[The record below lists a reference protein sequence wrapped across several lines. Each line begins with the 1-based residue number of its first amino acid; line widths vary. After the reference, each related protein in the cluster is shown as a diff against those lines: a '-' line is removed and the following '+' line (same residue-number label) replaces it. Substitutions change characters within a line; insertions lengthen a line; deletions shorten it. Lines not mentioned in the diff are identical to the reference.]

1 MAENS
6 AISRIFDQDS
16 TCESLT
22 TVYFLLSRP
31 AMQMQRNTDYSWR
44 MSVFFGGI
52 FIPMG
57 IYIPYFSLWLK
68 DLGLSAQAIGMVLTI
83 PLITRVI
90 FTPIMGG
97 LADKLGDRRL
107 TLRIYSFLYLL
118 TFAAILMSDS
128 LIWIV
133 FVMIISNLFQAAIVP
148 VSDSLS
154 MAGVRRFN
162 LDYGRMR
169 LWGSAAFIL
178 SNLIGG
184 VIIAEWSESTIIWM
198 LVLGNCVTAIL
209 SLILPT
215 DPRIE
220 DGKRLTKAPSFQWKD
235 LKQFAQTGFW
245 IILLAAALL
254 QASHSLLYG
263 FGSIFWKERGIGETQ
278 IGFLW
283 AISVIFEIIFF
294 TFSKRLSVW
303 LTWPRLL
310 IIGAVGGVIRWG
322 LFPLDLPVEGYFL
335 LQILHAASFA
345 ASHLGIM
352 FFLSEYVEDHLSG
365 TAQGLYTMLSGL
377 FMAAGTMIAGSLFA
391 QWHGDAFYLMMVLSF
406 VSLILVVLS
415 KFVFI
420 EKVGL
425 RSTLVSED

>member
-1 MAENS
+1 
-6 AISRIFDQDS
+6 
-16 TCESLT
+16 
-22 TVYFLLSRP
+22 
-31 AMQMQRNTDYSWR
+31 MQMQRNSDYSWR

-68 DLGLSAQAIGMVLTI
+68 DLGLSPQAIGLVLTI

-107 TLRIYSFLYLL
+107 TLRIYSLFYFL
-118 TFAAILMSDS
+118 TFAAILLSNS
-128 LIWIV
+128 LVWIMM
-133 FVMIISNLFQAAIVP
+133 VMILSSLFQAAIVP
-148 VSDSLS
+148 VSDSLA
-154 MAGVRRFN
+154 MAGVRRLN

-178 SNLIGG
+178 SNLVGG
-184 VIIAEWSESTIIWM
+184 TIIATWSESSIIWM
-198 LVLGNCVTAIL
+198 LVSGNCITALL
-209 SLILPT
+209 SFLLPM
-215 DPRIE
+215 DPRVE
-220 DGKRLTKAPSFQWKD
+220 DGKTLAKTASFEWKD
-235 LKQFAQTGFW
+235 LKQFVQTGFW
-245 IILLAAALL
+245 IILLATALL

-263 FGSIFWKERGIGETQ
+263 FGSIFWKEIGIGETQ

-283 AISVIFEIIFF
+283 AVSVIFEIVFF
-294 TFSKRLSVW
+294 TFSKRLSIW

-310 IIGAVGGVIRWG
+310 TIGAIGGIIRWG

-345 ASHLGIM
+345 ASHLGTM
-352 FFLSEYVEDHLSG
+352 FFLSEFVEDHLSG
-365 TAQGLYTMLSGL
+365 TAQGLLTMLSGL

-391 QWHGDAFYLMMVLSF
+391 QWHGDAFYLMMALCLI
-406 VSLILVVLS
+406 SLILIMLAKLVS
-415 KFVFI
+415 IKKIGGQSSEFI
-420 EKVGL
+420 E
-425 RSTLVSED
+425 E